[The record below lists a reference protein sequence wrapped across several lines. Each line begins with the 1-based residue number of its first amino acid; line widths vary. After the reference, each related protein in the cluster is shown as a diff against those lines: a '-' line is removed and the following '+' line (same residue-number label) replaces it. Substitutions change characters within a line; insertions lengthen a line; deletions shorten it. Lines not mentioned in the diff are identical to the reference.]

1 MALRI
6 IEQAGRTDV
15 GRQRSANEDS
25 LVVDPPLFAVAD
37 GMGGA
42 KAGEVASAV
51 AVEAVE
57 GATESGEPAE
67 AQLASIVRQA
77 NRRIYDLAVAD
88 ESRRG
93 MGTTLTLAKVHGDEV
108 SLAHVGDSRAYRLRD
123 GELEQ
128 LTRDHSLVAELER
141 SGQIT
146 PEAAEHH
153 PQRSIITRALGPEP
167 DVEVDTYTLAGR
179 DGDLFLICSDGLT
192 SMISDDEVGSILRSA
207 GSLDEAADELVRAAN
222 QSGGKDNITVILFR
236 LGEGEAA
243 EAAASVQR
251 PPGRRGH
258 DRRRASAPRTWRRP
272 PRAASPSRRE
282 PLTALGDAPADATVV
297 RAAGAARRAARRR
310 RSLPRAGAAAAGA
323 LLGAAVALLLVAAVL
338 AGLYALSRQVY
349 FIGTND
355 AGLVTV
361 YRGLPYELPLGINL
375 YEEDYASGMPARAIP
390 AARRARVLDH
400 EWRSRDD
407 AVDLVRALE
416 RGRLDAGGARQ
427 LMSARTRELFGLLP
441 VSLLVAAGFAAV
453 LATRT
458 ENVSDATLTYGAF
471 FLGLC
476 VLAHLFIRAR
486 LPDADPYMFPLAAAL
501 AGIGLV
507 LIYRIDAELAR
518 EQAQWFV
525 VGLAFFCITI
535 LADRGPPRARALP
548 LHDRG
553 GEHRAAAAAAPARH
567 RRPGER
573 SLPRDQGRLDPV
585 PAGRVREA
593 RDHHLPRELPARDGR
608 HPGAPAAE
616 TAALPA
622 PDPALGD
629 PGGAHAARDRRP
641 RPRPRG
647 LGAPGRLHC
656 SRSRRCCAT
665 GPRRSTSGRCCSSGA
680 SRC

>member
-25 LVVDPPLFAVAD
+25 LVLNPPLFAVAD

-57 GATESGEPAE
+57 DATESGEPTE
-67 AQLASIVRQA
+67 AQLANIVRQA

-93 MGTTLTLAKVHGDEV
+93 MGTTLTLAKLHGDEV
-108 SLAHVGDSRAYRLRD
+108 SLAHVGDSRAYRLRG

-179 DGDLFLICSDGLT
+179 EDDLFLICSDGLT
-192 SMISDDEVGSILRSA
+192 SMISDDELGSILRSA
-207 GSLDEAADELVRAAN
+207 GSLDEAAEELVRAAN

-243 EAAASVQR
+243 EAPAPAA
-251 PPGRRGH
+251 PAPADEDTIAGGI
-258 DRRRASAPRTWRRP
+258 SAADVE
-272 PRAASPSRRE
+272 AAAAE
-282 PLTALGDAPADATVV
+282 PVAALGDAPADATVV
-297 RAAGAARRAARRR
+297 RPAAPQTPAPAPAERAPRRRRRGRRAA
-310 RSLPRAGAAAAGA
+310 GV
-323 LLGAAVALLLVAAVL
+323 AVALLLVAGVI

-361 YRGLPYELPLGINL
+361 YKGLPYELPLGINL
-375 YEEDYASGMPARAIP
+375 YEEDYGSGMPARAIP

-416 RGRLDAGGARQ
+416 RGRLDAGG
-427 LMSARTRELFGLLP
+427 G
-441 VSLLVAAGFAAV
+441 
-453 LATRT
+453 
-458 ENVSDATLTYGAF
+458 N
-471 FLGLC
+471 
-476 VLAHLFIRAR
+476 
-486 LPDADPYMFPLAAAL
+486 
-501 AGIGLV
+501 
-507 LIYRIDAELAR
+507 
-518 EQAQWFV
+518 
-525 VGLAFFCITI
+525 
-535 LADRGPPRARALP
+535 
-548 LHDRG
+548 
-553 GEHRAAAAAAPARH
+553 
-567 RRPGER
+567 
-573 SLPRDQGRLDPV
+573 
-585 PAGRVREA
+585 
-593 RDHHLPRELPARDGR
+593 
-608 HPGAPAAE
+608 
-616 TAALPA
+616 
-622 PDPALGD
+622 
-629 PGGAHAARDRRP
+629 
-641 RPRPRG
+641 
-647 LGAPGRLHC
+647 
-656 SRSRRCCAT
+656 
-665 GPRRSTSGRCCSSGA
+665 
-680 SRC
+680 